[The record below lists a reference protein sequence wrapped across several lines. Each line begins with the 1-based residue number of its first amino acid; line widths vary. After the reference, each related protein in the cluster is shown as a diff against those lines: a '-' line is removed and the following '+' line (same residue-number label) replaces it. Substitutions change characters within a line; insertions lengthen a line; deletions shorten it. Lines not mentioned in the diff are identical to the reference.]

1 MTVGKNNLEI
11 RYWKGD
17 KGNKKPA
24 SAIQLKRVFIFM
36 PAMSFKAC
44 LKKLLIRQADQSVK
58 FKYKFI
64 RSFRPGLAPGRP

>member
-11 RYWKGD
+11 RYWKGE

-24 SAIQLKRVFIFM
+24 SAIQLKRVLIFM
-36 PAMSFKAC
+36 QAKSFIAFQ
-44 LKKLLIRQADQSVK
+44 KKLLIRQADQSAK
-58 FKYKFI
+58 FKSNFI